1 MDKFSIKSLTVI
13 LAGALT
19 GLGVSAAH
27 AETAP
32 AVFARCAVCHNAEKG
47 APTKVG
53 PNLYGVFGHKAAKSK
68 FTYSDGLKKSGFVWN
83 EATLDKWIAGPMQL
97 VPGTYMSFPG
107 IKDAAKRA
115 EIIAYLKS
123 LH

>member
-1 MDKFSIKSLTVI
+1 MDKFSMKSLAVV
-13 LAGALT
+13 LAGAL
-19 GLGVSAAH
+19 AAF
-27 AETAP
+27 AP
-32 AVFARCAVCHNAEKG
+32 AAYAGAPAAFARCAVCHNAEKG

-53 PNLYGVFGHKAAKSK
+53 PNLYGVFGHKAGKSK
-68 FTYSDGLKKSGFVWN
+68 FAYSEGLKKSGLVWN
-83 EATLDKWIAGPMQL
+83 EAGLDKWISGPMQL

-123 LH
+123 LR

>member
-1 MDKFSIKSLTVI
+1 MSLTKPQPSVLSPI
-13 LAGALT
+13 MWPVLKSSVL
-19 GLGVSAAH
+19 
-27 AETAP
+27 TAP
-32 AVFARCAVCHNAEKG
+32 AAFARCAVCHNAEKG

-53 PNLYGVFGHKAAKSK
+53 PNLYGVFGRKAGKSK
-68 FTYSDGLKKSGFVWN
+68 FTYSDGLKKSGLVWN
-83 EATLDKWIAGPMQL
+83 EAGLDKWIAGPMQV